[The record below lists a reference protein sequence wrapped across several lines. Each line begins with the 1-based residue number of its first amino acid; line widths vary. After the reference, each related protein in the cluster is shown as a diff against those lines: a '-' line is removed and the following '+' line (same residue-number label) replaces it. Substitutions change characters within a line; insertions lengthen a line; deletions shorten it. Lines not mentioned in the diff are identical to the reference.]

1 MLHPAAQARAAGA
14 SCESPAGALAAA
26 QAASVAISALLSHER
41 VLAVRLP
48 GKRYDCGSKLGY
60 LQASVELGL
69 RHPEIGKEFGRYLK
83 ER

>member
-1 MLHPAAQARAAGA
+1 
-14 SCESPAGALAAA
+14 
-26 QAASVAISALLSHER
+26 
-41 VLAVRLP
+41 LP

-83 ER
+83 ERQGRI